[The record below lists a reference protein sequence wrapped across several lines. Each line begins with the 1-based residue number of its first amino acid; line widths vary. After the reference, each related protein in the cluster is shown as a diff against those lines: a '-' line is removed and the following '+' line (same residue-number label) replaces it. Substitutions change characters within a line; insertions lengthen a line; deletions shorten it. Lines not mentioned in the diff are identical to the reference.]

1 MQIVPRSF
9 RHCNRFVSF
18 RFVSSRGGEREREKI
33 VEICKKFLNREGG
46 RDGGKREG
54 FVTQWKVLAA

>member
-18 RFVSSRGGEREREKI
+18 RFVSSRGGEREREDRRDLQ
-33 VEICKKFLNREGG
+33 EIFESRGG